1 MKRPAKP
8 LSALEHSVLSILW
21 RIAPATADQVRLG
34 LDRPLKESTIRTI
47 LKRLE
52 DKGYARH
59 SVDGRTNL
67 YAATTAPANVAVS
80 AVRQIIDRF
89 CGGSVEQLLLGMVD
103 ENVID
108 QSELT
113 KLAARVAEHQKKSA
127 PQGKRKDR

>member
-1 MKRPAKP
+1 MKRTTKP
-8 LSALEHSVLSILW
+8 LSSLEHAVLTVLW
-21 RIAPATADQVRLG
+21 DRAPATAEQVRLG

-67 YAATTAPANVAVS
+67 YAATSAPSNVAVS

-103 ENVID
+103 ERVID
-108 QSELT
+108 KAELK
-113 KLAARVAEHQKKSA
+113 KLAERVARHAKK
-127 PQGKRKDR
+127 KETH